1 MNKKD
6 LAREGDLFYMGFLD
20 GERGLKKAKEDND
33 IRYRSREYIQ
43 GYQCGVSEQAR
54 YLLGQAQQQG
64 LDPSEFEWLTNW
76 KKGKFEI

>member
-33 IRYRSREYIQ
+33 IRYRSREYLSLIH
-43 GYQCGVSEQAR
+43 
-54 YLLGQAQQQG
+54 
-64 LDPSEFEWLTNW
+64 
-76 KKGKFEI
+76 I